1 MRSILREGP
10 RRTTFFLAA
19 GAATLVCGSS
29 FCFCLCMARSIFPA
43 STGTLGCSLAVITFS
58 PTATSASA
66 SCRGEP
72 TKKLAATTIPTPTT
86 SRLNTLTTV
95 SVKRA
100 IVPSLRGLADRRL
113 DRNPLYPIS
122 GRLLAVPAAD
132 HEVFSGHHGILAC
145 PSRCGVDRHRVI
157 TGRQCPSGGGADGEL
172 YHAGGP
178 ASGGYGEALLTLIL
192 DGELATASEEADQGR
207 GPRRPLDARLEVSVG
222 GEVLHSQIDVDLLYA
237 PVETQPVRGRVHR
250 ILPAHRDVLRPWR
263 NQILS
268 RRKPRGPEGYD
279 PGDRQDRATY
289 GNQSG
294 TNAVAVCFPTRGGVG
309 ELVQGPPFFSP
320 WRERLQSRSMAAL
333 CVEWARM
340 GASRPPL
347 TS

>member
-10 RRTTFFLAA
+10 RGTTVFLAT
-19 GAATLVCGSS
+19 GAATLVCGFSLW
-29 FCFCLCMARSIFPA
+29 FCFAMALSIFPA
-43 STGTLGCSLAVITFS
+43 STGTLGCSVAVLTFLVG
-58 PTATSASA
+58 ATSASA

-100 IVPSLRGLADRRL
+100 MVPSLRGLADRRL
-113 DRNPLYPIS
+113 DRNPLYPKS

-132 HEVFSGHHGILAC
+132 HKVFSGHHGILAR

-157 TGRQCPSGGGADGEL
+157 AGRQRPSGGGADGEL
-172 YHAGGP
+172 YHPGGP
-178 ASGGYGEALLTLIL
+178 AGGYGEALLTLVL
-192 DGELATASEEADQGR
+192 DDKLATTAEEAAQGR
-207 GPRRPLDARLEVSVG
+207 GPRRPPHARPEVSVG
-222 GEVLHSQIDVDLLYA
+222 GEVLYPQIDVDLLYPA
-237 PVETQPVRGRVHR
+237 VETQPVRGRVHR
-250 ILPAHRDVLRPWR
+250 ILPAHRDVLRPRR

-268 RRKPRGPEGYD
+268 RRKPPGQEGYD
-279 PGDRQDRATY
+279 PGKQQDRATY

-294 TNAVAVCFPTRGGVG
+294 TDAVAISFLARGGVG

-320 WRERLQSRSMAAL
+320 WRERFQSRSVAAL

-340 GASRPPL
+340 GASR
-347 TS
+347 